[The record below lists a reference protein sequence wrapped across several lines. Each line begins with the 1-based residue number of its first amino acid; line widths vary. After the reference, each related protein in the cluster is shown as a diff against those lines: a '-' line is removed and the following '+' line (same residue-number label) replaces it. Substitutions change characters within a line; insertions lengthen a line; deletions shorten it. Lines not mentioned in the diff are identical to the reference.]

1 MARAFVYMLVNY
13 KGGAIYTGLTKDLP
27 SRVHDHK
34 IKRDPKSFT
43 AEHNIHRLV
52 WFEDFDNINEAI
64 ATEKRMKGWRRAWKI
79 NTIEAANPNWQE
91 LDPITGGFK

>member
-13 KGGAIYTGLTKDLP
+13 KGSAIYTGLTKDLP

-52 WFEDFDNINEAI
+52 
-64 ATEKRMKGWRRAWKI
+64 
-79 NTIEAANPNWQE
+79 
-91 LDPITGGFK
+91 

>member
-43 AEHNIHRLV
+43 AIYNIHRLV
-52 WFEDFDNINEAI
+52 WFEDFDDINEAI
-64 ATEKRMKGWRRAWKI
+64 ATEKRMKGWRRA
-79 NTIEAANPNWQE
+79 
-91 LDPITGGFK
+91 

>member
-43 AEHNIHRLV
+43 SIYNIHRLV
-52 WFEDFDNINEAI
+52 WFEDFDDTMRLSQLKTDEGVEASL
-64 ATEKRMKGWRRAWKI
+64 E
-79 NTIEAANPNWQE
+79 NQH
-91 LDPITGGFK
+91 D